1 MDGEQIWWNNIFTEV
16 NSARSRVYLQPC
28 ELRILICKHT
38 KGYFLRKKS
47 IYLAYKDGSINLDC
61 PLNRCNRHTGRGW
74 RNVQVRPTIS
84 LLQSASDAEASF
96 SSGSW
101 VGLTGQRA
109 LPAVVGHSSA
119 SVTFLSE
126 PPLRVRPLAL
136 SDDSGFFLG
145 IQARSIKNQKTL
157 LF

>member
-1 MDGEQIWWNNIFTEV
+1 MKQYIHRGKFSTVQGLPAALWTKNLNLQAHERIF
-16 NSARSRVYLQPC
+16 S
-28 ELRILICKHT
+28 K
-38 KGYFLRKKS
+38 KKS
-47 IYLAYKDGSINLDC
+47 TIYLAYKDGSINLDC

-109 LPAVVGHSSA
+109 LPAVVWHSSA